1 MSPTY
6 GLQLSTI
13 RTRVQDYANLNNVSG
28 ASTKIDRAIN
38 DALRK
43 FASMRRW
50 LALRRQGTITP
61 VASTQSYSVAS
72 NFNYPVR
79 VYYISNGIEQPIDI
93 VSEDLWAEMSDND
106 SVGTPIIS
114 AFLDISGA
122 TKLYLSPL
130 PSASFVSLYSTVYY
144 DYDIKP
150 TELSSDGDIP
160 QIPNTNSQMAL
171 VYMAVAELILKQGDL
186 TGAKAWEEKALNEIN
201 KFYKNDIHFTKG
213 LKRKTGRPMFGIL
226 EGTTRMGIQQD
237 YRD

>member
-1 MSPTY
+1 MPTY

-43 FASMRRW
+43 LASMRRW
-50 LALRRQGTITP
+50 LVLRRQGTITP

-72 NFNYPVR
+72 NFNYPIR
-79 VYYISNGIEQPIDI
+79 VYYVSNGIEQPIDI
-93 VSEDLWAEMSDND
+93 VSEDVWAEKSDND
-106 SVGTPIIS
+106 TVGDPSIC
-114 AFLDISGA
+114 AFLEISGA

-130 PSASFVSLYSTVYY
+130 PSSSFISLYSTVYY

-150 TELSSDGDIP
+150 TELSVDADVP

-171 VYMAVAELILKQGDL
+171 VYLAVAELVLKQGDL
-186 TGAKAWEEKALNEIN
+186 SGSTAWKARNLLRTA
-201 KFYKNDIHFTKG
+201 
-213 LKRKTGRPMFGIL
+213 
-226 EGTTRMGIQQD
+226 
-237 YRD
+237 